1 SVLHLHHNWSLLVGA
16 ALLCAVA
23 AYALWACFAHTAFEI
38 RGWALRP
45 PGALIGLTQLV
56 LSVLDLSL
64 SSAVLWSLLPPD
76 AHVPFSS
83 FLGVYA
89 AAVFAG
95 IISHVPGGVG
105 VFGGVAAVNLPNV

>member
-1 SVLHLHHNWSLLVGA
+1 RWRRGGA
-16 ALLCAVA
+16 
-23 AYALWACFAHTAFEI
+23 
-38 RGWALRP
+38 GPPPP
-45 PGALIGLTQLV
+45 PGPLIGLTQLV

-76 AHVPFSS
+76 AHVPFIS
-83 FLGVYA
+83 FLAVYA

-105 VFGGVAAVNLPNV
+105 VFEAVVLLTVPNVPPEAMLGSLLAYRAIYYLAPLILGTV